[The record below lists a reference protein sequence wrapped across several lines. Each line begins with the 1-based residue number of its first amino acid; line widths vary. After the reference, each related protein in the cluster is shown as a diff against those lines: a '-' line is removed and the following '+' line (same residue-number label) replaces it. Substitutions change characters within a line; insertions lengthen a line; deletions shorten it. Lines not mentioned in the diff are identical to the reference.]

1 MPQLAPV
8 ILAVHGVI
16 VAVSKQVL
24 VPVGLFGRHRYY
36 GGIIRIDEAAS
47 CGVIVPA
54 LQVIQPT
61 LVVVVVTTIAERIR
75 LRHGALCGQNLP
87 VGVIGIAGYGVSAG
101 VQQGHYVTLQVG
113 DVIID
118 GSARL
123 HGIGL
128 TGVVV
133 EEIVCLRGV
142 PGGDRLLQQLAP
154 GVEVAV
160 GGRLTSSCRR
170 T

>member
-1 MPQLAPV
+1 MQVVQPAL
-8 ILAVHGVI
+8 GVI
-16 VAVSKQVL
+16 V
-24 VPVGLFGRHRYY
+24 
-36 GGIIRIDEAAS
+36 
-47 CGVIVPA
+47 
-54 LQVIQPT
+54 
-61 LVVVVVTTIAERIR
+61 VTTVAEGIR
-75 LRHGALCGQNLP
+75 LRHDALCGEHLP
-87 VGVIGIAGYGVSAG
+87 VGVIGITGHGAAAGI
-101 VQQGHYVTLQVG
+101 QQSHYVALQVG

>member
-1 MPQLAPV
+1 MQ
-8 ILAVHGVI
+8 I
-16 VAVSKQVL
+16 VQ
-24 VPVGLFGRHRYY
+24 PGFG
-36 GGIIRIDEAAS
+36 
-47 CGVIVPA
+47 
-54 LQVIQPT
+54 
-61 LVVVVVTTIAERIR
+61 VVVVTTIAERIR
-75 LRHGALCGQNLP
+75 LRHGALGGQNLS
-87 VGVIGIAGYGVSAG
+87 IGIVAIAGYGAAAG
-101 VQQGHYVTLQVG
+101 IQQGHYVALQVG